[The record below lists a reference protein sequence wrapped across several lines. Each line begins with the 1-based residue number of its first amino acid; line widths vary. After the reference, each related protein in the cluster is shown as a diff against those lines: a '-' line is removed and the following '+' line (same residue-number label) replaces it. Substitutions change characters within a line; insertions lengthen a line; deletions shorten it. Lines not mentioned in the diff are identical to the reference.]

1 MLKATSLLE
10 AEVVLPRLWLHSGC
24 GGHCVR
30 AQCALRSLLTSFA
43 SPLRRLAEVPVCVV
57 GGFLNVAECSY
68 MVYCLL
74 VPSIGSA
81 RQHPVYAMSVFWVG
95 VESTLVRAK
104 IGVVSSHNK

>member
-1 MLKATSLLE
+1 MRFALPFDQFRIAT
-10 AEVVLPRLWLHSGC
+10 AQAC
-24 GGHCVR
+24 GK
-30 AQCALRSLLTSFA
+30 
-43 SPLRRLAEVPVCVV
+43 VPVCVV
-57 GGFLNVAECSY
+57 GCFLTIAECSY

-81 RQHPVYAMSVFWVG
+81 RQHPVYATSVFWVG